1 MNKTWL
7 RASLLV
13 LLLCNALS
21 SLYALTDITPAVA
34 QNRSRNISAK
44 FQVHIEPNTYS
55 ISYPQTWFVT
65 RERKELTYITNKKIP
80 KIGGGGFPDD
90 LVKTDVEIISESFQ
104 KQLNLLT
111 SSAREDGEKL
121 VKRENIKVNGKSA
134 VRLWFTGGETEAII
148 TILPYKE
155 NQTAYIA
162 SFYTISNPKSIPIIE
177 TIHSSF
183 KILKSKS

>member
-1 MNKTWL
+1 MIETWL

-90 LVKTDVEIISESFQ
+90 LVKTDVEII
-104 KQLNLLT
+104 
-111 SSAREDGEKL
+111 
-121 VKRENIKVNGKSA
+121 
-134 VRLWFTGGETEAII
+134 
-148 TILPYKE
+148 
-155 NQTAYIA
+155 
-162 SFYTISNPKSIPIIE
+162 
-177 TIHSSF
+177 
-183 KILKSKS
+183 